1 MRLTKIK
8 LAGFKSFVDPTNI
21 PLPSNLIGVVG
32 PNGCGKSNVIDAV
45 RWVMGESSAKHLRG
59 DSMADV
65 IFNGSTGRKPVG
77 QASIE
82 LVFDNSDGS
91 VKGEYAQYNEI
102 SIRRVV
108 TRDGQSQYYLNGTRC
123 RRRDITDIFLG
134 TGLGPRSY
142 SIIEQGMIS
151 RLIEAKPED
160 MRVFLEEA
168 AGISKYKERRRETE
182 NRIRH
187 TRDNMERLTD
197 LREELGKQ
205 LDRLQRQSRT
215 AEKYKELK
223 EEERLLKGQLTA
235 LRWRAMDAQ
244 AEEKERHIREQQTA
258 YEATVAKQR
267 ALEAEIER
275 LRDQHVEATEI
286 FNGVQGRY
294 YSVGGDIARIEQSIQ
309 HAKERR
315 QQQEHDLQQ
324 AERAWIE
331 SETHL
336 AADRRKID
344 ELERTLAESQ
354 PQAEQ
359 AGARQEAASE
369 ALAEAEQAMHAWQ
382 AGWDDFNQRAAE
394 PARSVEVE
402 RTRIQSLEQQHIQH
416 EQRINRLREEQQR
429 LSPAE
434 LEREIAERLAQV
446 EHYGEQSGALQERLQ
461 SHLSAISEV
470 RDSSHQLSAQ
480 LDEQRS
486 RLQAMQGRFA
496 SLEAL
501 QQAALGKTEGAVAQ
515 WLSDNH
521 LHEAQRLAQG
531 LQVEAG
537 WERAVECVLGFHLE
551 AVCVDGLDGV
561 AGGLGELEHGS
572 LALFDTQAATAAPA
586 SNNGLAPVLTDK
598 VTAPWALDTVLVGV
612 YATDNL
618 EQALALRPQL
628 AANESVITR
637 DGEWLGANWLRV
649 ARDADEKAGVLHRE
663 QELKE
668 LSAGIEQLQA
678 EVETGQARLL
688 EGRESLKRL
697 EEEREVVQRE
707 LHQASRQQ
715 AEVQAQLSGRQA
727 RLDQMR
733 NRSQNIEQEI
743 GELNQQ
749 VAETEEQTK
758 VSRGRLAEAMAAM
771 ELHAAQREELA
782 HQREQLRE
790 RLDLAR
796 DTARSQ
802 RDAAHEINLKIR
814 TMSTELASTRQSL
827 ERMERQLAQV
837 GERREALQAA
847 LAEGESP
854 IEGMKAELEQLLQD
868 RMAVE
873 QELAEARHKVED
885 LDHTMRTQGEARVA
899 EEQASQEIR
908 TRLEQARIAWQE
920 LKVRRQTLV
929 EQVSETGYTL
939 DALFESLPA
948 EANDEAWAEKVEQV
962 GLRIQRLGPIN
973 LAAIEEFK
981 TESERKEYLDAQFA
995 DLTEAL
1001 ETLEN
1006 AIRKIDRE
1014 TRTRFKETFD
1024 KVNTGFKTM
1033 FPRLFGGGHAYL
1045 ELTGEDLL
1053 DTGITVMARPPGKR
1067 NSTIHLLSGG
1077 EKALTAVALVFAIFQ
1092 LNPAPFCMLDEV
1104 DAPLDDANVGRFC
1117 DMVREMSEHVQ
1128 FIFITHNKITMELAH
1143 QLNGV
1148 TMHEPGVSRLVAVDV
1163 DEAARMVAG

>member
-1 MRLTKIK
+1 MRLSKIK
-8 LAGFKSFVDPTNI
+8 LAGFKSFVDPTTI
-21 PLPSNLIGVVG
+21 LLPSNLIGVVG

-45 RWVMGESSAKHLRG
+45 RWVMGETSAKNLRG

-65 IFNGSTGRKPVG
+65 IFNGSTSRKPVG

-151 RLIEAKPED
+151 RLIEARPED
-160 MRVFLEEA
+160 LRVFLEEA

-182 NRIRH
+182 NRIQH

-215 AEKYKELK
+215 AEKYKEYK
-223 EEERLLKGQLTA
+223 EEERLVKGQLTA
-235 LRWRAMDAQ
+235 LRWRSMDTQ
-244 AEEKERHIREQQTA
+244 AGEKERHIREQQTA

-267 ALEAEIER
+267 ALEAEIEK
-275 LRDQHVEATEI
+275 LRDRHIEATEI
-286 FNGVQGRY
+286 FNEVQGRY
-294 YSVGGDIARIEQSIQ
+294 YSVGGDIARVEQSIQ

-315 QQQEHDLQQ
+315 QQQEYDLQQ
-324 AERAWIE
+324 AERAWVE

-336 AADRRKID
+336 ASDRRKID
-344 ELERTLAESQ
+344 ELERALEENQ
-354 PQAEQ
+354 PALEQ
-359 AGARQEAASE
+359 AGARQEATAE
-369 ALAEAEQAMHAWQ
+369 ALSEAEQAMHEWQ
-382 AGWDDFNQRAAE
+382 AGWDEFNQRAAE

-402 RTRIQSLEQQHIQH
+402 RTRIQSLEQQHVQH
-416 EQRINRLREEQQR
+416 ELRVNRLRDEQQR
-429 LSPAE
+429 LSHVD
-434 LEREIAERLAQV
+434 LEREIAERLAQS
-446 EHYGEQSGALQERLQ
+446 EQYGEQTGALQERLQ
-461 SHLSAISEV
+461 SHLSAINEV
-470 RDSSHQLSAQ
+470 REANHRLGAQ

-486 RLQAMQGRFA
+486 RLRSMQGRHS

-501 QQAALGKTEGAVAQ
+501 QQAALGKTKGAVAE
-515 WLSDNH
+515 WLGKNG
-521 LHEAQRLAQG
+521 LQQARRLAQG
-531 LQVEAG
+531 LKVEAG

-551 AVCVDGLDGV
+551 AVCVDGLDPV
-561 AGGLGELEHGS
+561 AGLLNTLEHGA
-572 LALFDTQAATAAPA
+572 LALFDTRVTGATAT
-586 SNNGLAPVLTDK
+586 SGNLAAKLADK

-612 YATDNL
+612 YAADNL

-637 DGEWLGANWLRV
+637 DGEWVGRNWLRV
-649 ARDADEKAGVLHRE
+649 TRDADEKAGVLHRE

-668 LSAGIEQLQA
+668 LAAGIEQLES
-678 EVETGQARLL
+678 EVETGQTRLV
-688 EGRESLKRL
+688 EGRERL
-697 EEEREVVQRE
+697 QGLEAERESVQRE

-733 NRSQNIEQEI
+733 NRSKQIEQEI
-743 GELNQQ
+743 SELQQQ
-749 VAETEEQTK
+749 VGGNEEQTK
-758 VSRGRLAEAMAAM
+758 ESRARLSAAM
-771 ELHAAQREELA
+771 ENMELNSARREELSL
-782 HQREQLRE
+782 QREQLRE
-790 RLDLAR
+790 RLEVSREAAR
-796 DTARSQ
+796 TQ

-814 TMSTELASTRQSL
+814 TLSTELASTRQSL
-827 ERMERQLAQV
+827 ERMDRQLAQV
-837 GERREALQAA
+837 GERREMLRAA

-854 IEGMKAELEQLLQD
+854 IEGLRAELEQLLQD
-868 RMAVE
+868 RSAVE
-873 QELAEARHKVED
+873 QELAAARRTVED
-885 LDHTMRTQGEARVA
+885 MDHTMRTQSEARVVA
-899 EEQASQEIR
+899 ERTSQEIR
-908 TRLEQARIAWQE
+908 TRLEQARIAMQE
-920 LKVRRQTLV
+920 LTVRRQTLM
-929 EQVSETGYTL
+929 EQITETGHTL
-939 DALFESLPA
+939 EALFESLPP
-948 EANDEAWAEKVEQV
+948 EANDAEWAQKVEEV

-973 LAAIEEFK
+973 LAAIDEFK
-981 TESERKEYLDAQFA
+981 TESERKDYLDAQHA

-1006 AIRKIDRE
+1006 AIHKIDRE
-1014 TRTRFKETFD
+1014 TRTRFKETFEQ
-1024 KVNTGFKTM
+1024 VNTGFKTM

-1053 DTGITVMARPPGKR
+1053 DTGVTVMARPPGKR

-1077 EKALTAVALVFAIFQ
+1077 EKALTAVSLVFSIFQ

-1128 FIFITHNKITMELAH
+1128 FIFISHNKITMELAH

-1148 TMHEPGVSRLVAVDV
+1148 TMHEPGVSRIVTVDL
-1163 DEAARMVAG
+1163 DEAARMVG